1 MGNGDYFLDCDKNG
15 NGPQSIEITN
25 CIFGST
31 AEAAKGIRA
40 NDVEPIVSNS
50 YMTSDMNI
58 TGNKINGLISYEG
71 GEADLFQD
79 PANKDFTIIDNSF
92 DGKRNCGDPRW
103 YMK

>member
-1 MGNGDYFLDCDKNG
+1 
-15 NGPQSIEITN
+15 
-25 CIFGST
+25 
-31 AEAAKGIRA
+31 
-40 NDVEPIVSNS
+40 
-50 YMTSDMNI
+50 MTSDMNI